1 MFERHLCSSMERL
14 VAVAML
20 LLARGSYYASNL
32 ILSDMFLS
40 FMHSG
45 KKVGQWNLER
55 FASGAIFKPVYIYI

>member
-14 VAVAML
+14 VAVAS
-20 LLARGSYYASNL
+20 GSYYASNL

-45 KKVGQWNLER
+45 KKVGQWNLGR